1 MYNISHVTDA
11 IMIHVYNLESF
22 IFTDSSTNTIWYK
35 TPSLKEIQKLLKEKS
50 ANWDEI
56 GSELDVP
63 LNTRD
68 GLRMDSTLT
77 TGGRLERVLYCW
89 LQREESCTWKSFR
102 KHLLDLDYCDV
113 VQKVD
118 RLLNEQ

>member
-1 MYNISHVTDA
+1 
-11 IMIHVYNLESF
+11 MIHVYNLESF

-68 GLRMDSTLT
+68 ALRRDSTLT
-77 TGGRLERVLYCW
+77 TGGRLERVLHCW
-89 LQREESCTWKSFR
+89 IQKSCTWDKFR
-102 KHLLDLDYCDV
+102 KHLLDLDYSDV

-118 RLLNEQ
+118 LLLTEQ